1 MTNWTRAVSIA
12 AICAA
17 TMVTQASA
25 SDVSW
30 SGDETLRTY
39 TNALGHSYVAEFDS
53 SKRVTS
59 LTDPNGIELRTQWA
73 STV

>member
-1 MTNWTRAVSIA
+1 MSVGQETRP
-12 AICAA
+12 CA
-17 TMVTQASA
+17 
-25 SDVSW
+25 
-30 SGDETLRTY
+30 TY

-53 SKRVTS
+53 RKRVTS